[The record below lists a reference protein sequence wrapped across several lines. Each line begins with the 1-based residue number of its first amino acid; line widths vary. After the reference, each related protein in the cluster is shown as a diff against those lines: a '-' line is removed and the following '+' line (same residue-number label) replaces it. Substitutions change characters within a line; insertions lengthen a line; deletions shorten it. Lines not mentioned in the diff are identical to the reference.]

1 MLPLKLK
8 LPVLLRGG
16 IVIVTTVVV
25 GVVVVTTVVVVVGMG
40 VVVVV
45 VVVVVGAVV
54 VVQAVKAGVVEYSL
68 RVMLRAARI
77 SARVVDSGCSVV
89 PLARSLGDFFVSATV
104 AGKMLLRPPSVSV
117 GAAIHWA

>member
-1 MLPLKLK
+1 M
-8 LPVLLRGG
+8 
-16 IVIVTTVVV
+16 VV
-25 GVVVVTTVVVVVGMG
+25 G
-40 VVVVV
+40 
-45 VVVVVGAVV
+45 VVVGAVV

-89 PLARSLGDFFVSATV
+89 PLARALGDFFVSVTV
-104 AGKMLLRPPSVSV
+104 AGKMLLSPPSVSV

>member
-1 MLPLKLK
+1 MKLK

-45 VVVVVGAVV
+45 VVVVVVGAGV

-89 PLARSLGDFFVSATV
+89 PLARSLGDFFDSATV